1 MKIRPLAAPV
11 IAFLATVPA
20 TAGGDDRLA
29 FITAFASGAVATTNC
44 PGASI
49 NDAELTRLGNRLL
62 STDELIS
69 PDLQRDVMQMANV
82 GLAHIQIDGAV
93 AWCANVK
100 FLFGPNGSLAPH
112 LINFP

>member
-1 MKIRPLAAPV
+1 MKIRSLAALV

-20 TAGGDDRLA
+20 TAGADDRLA
-29 FITAFASGAVATTNC
+29 FVTAFAAGAVATTNC

-49 NDAELTRLGNRLL
+49 NDAELTRLGNKLP
-62 STDELIS
+62 STAELIS
-69 PDLQRDVMQMANV
+69 PSLQRDAMRLANV
-82 GLAHIQIDGAV
+82 ALAHIQIDGAV
-93 AWCANVK
+93 AWCANVE